1 MQPKWSKGYSR
12 LGLAKFK
19 AGDLAGAM
27 KAYSAGLALDA
38 GNTQIAD
45 GLAEV
50 RFRGAEIQ
58 RGGGSE
64 GSEEGVS
71 VTRLTARYHQ
81 DVSAPHARR
90 RLNSHSRPRR
100 TQGSG
105 RERECGRVEAAALLW
120 HWRSSVCLS
129 YHLRRM
135 H

>member
-50 RFRGAEIQ
+50 RAARVAPHCGVAARRKLRVVGLLAFQHQSGVAARSCGAAASAA
-58 RGGGSE
+58 GGSACVGDE
-64 GSEEGVS
+64 H
-71 VTRLTARYHQ
+71 TPRY
-81 DVSAPHARR
+81 
-90 RLNSHSRPRR
+90 
-100 TQGSG
+100 TTK
-105 RERECGRVEAAALLW
+105 
-120 HWRSSVCLS
+120 
-129 YHLRRM
+129 M
-135 H
+135 